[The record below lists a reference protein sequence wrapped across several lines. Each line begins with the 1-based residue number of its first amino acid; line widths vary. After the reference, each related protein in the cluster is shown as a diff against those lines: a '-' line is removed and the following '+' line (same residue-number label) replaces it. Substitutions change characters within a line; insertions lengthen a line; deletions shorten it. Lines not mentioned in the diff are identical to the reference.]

1 VVTGVGT
8 DIIEVNR
15 IRENIER
22 HPRFCER
29 ILTAAERDIC
39 SNGGDPAQR
48 VAGRF
53 AAKEAVAKA
62 LGRSLSWHDV
72 EILSDEHGCPVV
84 RLTGRALSVAAGRR
98 IMVSISHCHSHAVAY
113 AVAEREG

>member
-1 VVTGVGT
+1 MVTGVGT
-8 DIIEVNR
+8 DIIEVDR

-29 ILTAAERDIC
+29 ILTAAERVIC
-39 SNGGDPAQR
+39 ANGGDPAQR

-62 LGRSLSWHDV
+62 LGRSLSWQDV

-84 RLTGRALSVAAGRR
+84 RLIGKALEIADGRR
-98 IMVSISHCHSHAVAY
+98 VMVSISHCHSHAVAY
-113 AVAEREG
+113 AIAVLE